1 MNYRLNTEEKKE
13 LIRIFDE
20 NSYDVTD
27 LEKLTFYLEESG
39 ATYIAD
45 QEDVVIQWAELMDI
59 NCPTEFL
66 DWNRIINSDN
76 DWEELSNSRYLN
88 IYRIFEDQDVL
99 NELELKKE
107 CIKQQ

>member
-1 MNYRLNTEEKKE
+1 MNYRLNTKEKKE

-27 LEKLTFYLEESG
+27 LEELTFYLEESG

-66 DWNRIINSDN
+66 DWNRIVDSDN

>member
-27 LEKLTFYLEESG
+27 LEELTFYLEKSG

-66 DWNRIINSDN
+66 DWNRIVDSNN